1 MIMVIWAICIL
12 LLGAPVFLFAYLMS
26 YMQKDHSQMK
36 RDFEL
41 WAFNGPLEGRDR
53 KELVRKFWNE
63 KHPKYPVFVTDH
75 LEDALGMMIDLY
87 GKEKQLTKSQIADIK
102 KKMYR

>member
-1 MIMVIWAICIL
+1 L

-26 YMQKDHSQMK
+26 YTKKDHNTLK
-36 RDFEL
+36 EEFEM

-63 KHPKYPVFVTDH
+63 RHPKHPVFVTDH
-75 LEDALGMMIDLY
+75 LEDALGMMINLY
-87 GKEKQLTKSQIADIK
+87 AQEKGLNKSQVANIK